1 MAKHWMQSARER
13 MEKKGTVGSFTALAK
28 RHGES
33 PLAYAHQV
41 LAHPGRHPLKVRRK
55 AQFAVNANK

>member
-1 MAKHWMQSARER
+1 MAKHWMQHARER

-28 RHGES
+28 RHGET
-33 PLAYAHQV
+33 PLQYAHQV
-41 LAHPGRHPLKVRRK
+41 LAHPSQHSLKVRRK